1 MSQGRHAGR
10 DGRTG
15 EGMPGDVREVP
26 GADAGYDSG
35 MVRPG
40 LARRGSTQQ
49 QSHRH
54 QRQGRF
60 ATWAALLLPGIVL
73 LLVDGYDLGRVSLW
87 RDEAYTLDA
96 AHRSLPKVLAMLPTT
111 DAVNNLYYVFM
122 HVVIMLLGTS
132 AVALRLP
139 SLLAMAVAAVATAA
153 TGRRLA
159 LSSRLP
165 APTLVGLLAGLLFVA
180 APQVTRYAQ
189 EARAYGLVTMCATIA
204 TYLLLRAAADGRW
217 RWWAGYGAV
226 IALTGLLNA
235 LALLLVVPHAVT
247 LLVARARQPRTQ
259 QRPAGSA
266 PAEQPPDAA
275 APIRLG
281 RWLAAVAAAVI
292 VVSPV
297 LALGFGQRKQVS
309 WLVTPGPRAVN
320 HLLIA
325 FAGSKSL
332 IALVAV
338 VVLVAVLGCLA
349 YRPRPLPLV
358 DAATLALP
366 WLVLPAAILLT
377 VSQIRPVYDTR
388 YVLYS
393 TPALALL
400 IATGLAWL
408 TRLVASTQIGKAA
421 GLLSWAPALVI
432 LAVFAGLVLAPQR
445 SMRLPSARADNLRQV
460 SAIVAANEHSG
471 DAVLYLPV
479 NKRGFSMGYP
489 APFRRLW
496 DISLAKSPVA
506 ADNLLGTEVAVPVLR
521 ARAARVDRLWVVS
534 GTSGL
539 HMLVHPS
546 GTEEHADVALLRSF
560 HLIRRWRVAEAV
572 LSLYARN

>member
-1 MSQGRHAGR
+1 
-10 DGRTG
+10 
-15 EGMPGDVREVP
+15 MPGDVREVP

-40 LARRGSTQQ
+40 LAHRGSTQQ

-54 QRQGRF
+54 QRQRQGRV
-60 ATWAALLLPGIVL
+60 ASWAALLLPGIVL
-73 LLVDGYDLGRVSLW
+73 LLADGYDLGRVSLW

-111 DAVNNLYYVFM
+111 DAVNNLYYAFV
-122 HVVIMLLGTS
+122 HVDTVLLGTS

-153 TGRRLA
+153 IGRRLA

-165 APTLVGLLAGLLFVA
+165 APTLAGLLAGLLFVA

-217 RWWAGYGAV
+217 RWWAGYGAL
-226 IALTGLLNA
+226 IALTGLFNA

-247 LLVARARQPRTQ
+247 LLVARARQSRTQ
-259 QRPAGSA
+259 QRPAGPA
-266 PAEQPPDAA
+266 PAEQPHDAA

-297 LALGFGQRKQVS
+297 LALGFGQRKQVN
-309 WLVTPGPRAVN
+309 WLVTPGPRAVS

-332 IALVAV
+332 VALVAV

-349 YRPRPLPLV
+349 YRPRPLV

-377 VSQIRPVYDTR
+377 VSQIHPVYDTR

-496 DISLAKSPVA
+496 DISLARSPVA
-506 ADNLLGTEVAVPVLR
+506 ANNLLGTEVPVPVLR
-521 ARAARVDRLWVVS
+521 ARAARVNRLWVVS
-534 GTSGL
+534 GTSGPHL
-539 HMLVHPS
+539 LVHPS
-546 GTEEHADVALLRSF
+546 GTEEQADVALLKSF
-560 HLIRRWRVAEAV
+560 HLIRRWRVAEDV